1 MMAHQPILVFGYGN
15 PSRGDDALG
24 PAFVDAVAA
33 MQLDGVDCLTD
44 FQLQVEHAMDIKDR
58 KQVWFVDASSALTDN
73 FGVTEVFAAR
83 DHTFTTHAISPA
95 AVLQAYQQV
104 EGDVPPQTFL
114 LAIRG
119 ESFTLGEAM
128 SASANLALAD
138 ALAWFAEQMR
148 SASIADSVG

>member
-119 ESFTLGEAM
+119 ESFALGEAM

-148 SASIADSVG
+148 SAFIADSVG